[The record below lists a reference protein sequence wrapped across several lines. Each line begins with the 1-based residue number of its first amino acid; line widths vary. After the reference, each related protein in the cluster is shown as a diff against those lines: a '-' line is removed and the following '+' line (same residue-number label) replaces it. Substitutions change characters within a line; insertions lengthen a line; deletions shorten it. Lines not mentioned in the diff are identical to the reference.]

1 MAERT
6 GWPARAALLALIALL
21 AATWLRADVA
31 PPPKPAGYFT
41 DQANVVDAATAS
53 QINEQLAQFER
64 DTSNQIVVAIYPS
77 LPQGVDIAQYS
88 VMVGRA
94 WGVGQAGAS
103 KGATKG
109 DNGALLL
116 VFVNDHQMY
125 IATGYGLEGALPDIT
140 CKQIIDNEITP
151 AFRQGDYAGG
161 IRAGVNAMI
170 AATKG
175 EYRGNGSTHQEQQDQ
190 QTELTNSNYGQWL
203 FIAIIILIIV
213 IRIYFGGFSSGPT
226 IYTGGGRSMG
236 GWSGGFGGG
245 GGGFSGGG
253 GGGGGFS
260 GFSGGGG
267 SFGGGGAGG
276 SW

>member
-6 GWPARAALLALIALL
+6 GWLARLALLALIALF
-21 AATWLRADVA
+21 ASTWLRADV
-31 PPPKPAGYFT
+31 PMPPKPAGYFT
-41 DQANVVDAATAS
+41 DQAHVVDAATAA

-77 LPQGVDIAQYS
+77 LPDGADLAQYS

-94 WGVGQAGAS
+94 WGVGQAGSS

-116 VFVNDHQMY
+116 VFVNDHKIY

-175 EYRGNGSTHQEQQDQ
+175 EYQGNGSTHEEAQGAGIQ
-190 QTELTNSNYGQWL
+190 SVWP
-203 FIAIIILIIV
+203 IILIFIV
-213 IRIYFGGFSSGPT
+213 LIILFYFVRSSGGPYL
-226 IYTGGGRSMG
+226 ITG
-236 GWSGGFGGG
+236 GGFGGGWGGGGFG

>member
-1 MAERT
+1 MAGRP
-6 GWPARAALLALIALL
+6 GWPARLAWLALIALL
-21 AATWLRADVA
+21 AASWLRADVA
-31 PPPKPAGYFT
+31 PPPKPDRYFT

-77 LPQGVDIAQYS
+77 LPPGADLAQYA
-88 VMVGRA
+88 VMTGRA

-140 CKQIIDNEITP
+140 CKQIITNEIAP
-151 AFRQGDYAGG
+151 AFRNGDYAGG
-161 IRAGVNAMI
+161 IQAGVNAMI

-175 EYRGNGSTHQEQQDQ
+175 EYQGNGSTHQEQEDQ
-190 QTELTNSNYGQWL
+190 HAQQVENDYATWI
-203 FIAIIILIIV
+203 FIAIFILIIV
-213 IRIYFGGFSSGPT
+213 IRFYFGGFGSGPT
-226 IYTGGGRSMG
+226 IFTGGGSSFG
-236 GWSGGFGGG
+236 GWGGGFGGG
-245 GGGFSGGG
+245 GFGG